1 MPLWL
6 GSTWL
11 HGTKVS
17 HPAELSRACHFGSS
31 SILSVVK
38 LGQVVLF
45 GCTWSFM
52 LQECMSFPVILCSRK
67 NWVSS
72 ICRGRAELREA
83 RVTCPGITYWTSPG
97 VGKGLDGWWSSDVL
111 SFPPHGL
118 CCVYLETSFQSSGS
132 TLSIGSSTW
141 SHLRTPWNGWILC
154 HSGFSWRN
162 EVLGTPEN
170 PPVEGVGWWVF
181 EELLL

>member
-6 GSTWL
+6 EVPGSREL
-11 HGTKVS
+11 RC
-17 HPAELSRACHFGSS
+17 LSRACHFGSS
-31 SILSVVK
+31 SIFNMVK

-52 LQECMSFPVILCSRK
+52 LQECMRVPVILCSREI
-67 NWVSS
+67 WVSS
-72 ICRGRAELREA
+72 THRGRAEVREA
-83 RVTCPGITYWTSPG
+83 GVTCPGVTCWTSPG

-111 SFPPHGL
+111 SCVKHTPHGL

-132 TLSIGSSTW
+132 TLRVGSSPW
-141 SHLRTPWNGWILC
+141 SHLRTLWNGWILC

-170 PPVEGVGWWVF
+170 PPVCT
-181 EELLL
+181 